1 MRRLRPV
8 FSSLLALAVLAGCAT
23 RAAAPSTYEQLGG
36 AAGVEAIVDGLLET
50 IVDDDRINAQF
61 ANTDILRLRSK
72 LIEQI
77 CAESDGPCT
86 YTGLT
91 MEESH
96 AGRHIDDAQ
105 FNALVEDLIAAMTA
119 RGVPVAAQNRLLR
132 RLAPMHGDIVTP

>member
-1 MRRLRPV
+1 MRRLHPV
-8 FSSLLALAVLAGCAT
+8 FPSLLALAVLAGCAT
-23 RAAAPSTYEQLGG
+23 RAAAPSTYDQLGG

-77 CAESDGPCT
+77 CAQSDGPCT

-91 MEESH
+91 MEETH

>member
-23 RAAAPSTYEQLGG
+23 RAAAPSTYDQLGG

-77 CAESDGPCT
+77 CAQSDGPCT

-91 MEESH
+91 MEETH

>member
-23 RAAAPSTYEQLGG
+23 RAAAPSTYDQLGG

-77 CAESDGPCT
+77 CAQSDGPCT

>member
-23 RAAAPSTYEQLGG
+23 RAAAPTTYEQLGG

-77 CAESDGPCT
+77 CAQSDGPCT

-91 MEESH
+91 MEETH